1 MRFDEVENS
10 LEIIRCLSSSQWR
23 SGASIACQLGI
34 SRAAVWKRINKLA
47 AHSVC
52 VERCKRRGY
61 RLIRAFE
68 LLDEERIRRDL
79 KALVTDAPDVSV
91 SLVSDSTNTELLGN
105 LRCGVVRPP
114 AVLIAEAQT
123 SGRGRRG
130 RAWASPLARNLYLS
144 YGWRCEAGVAALS
157 GLSLAVG
164 TILADTIRSSTGLDV
179 RLKWP
184 NDLLLDGQKCG
195 GVLIDL
201 DGDLDGAVYVVIG
214 IGLNIDMRD
223 MNDTGITQQWTDL
236 NAHAI
241 SPVSRN
247 DIASRLISDLCV
259 GLSLFGKSGFPGFKE
274 RWITLDAL
282 AGMEVSVTGAAHN
295 WIGRAA
301 GVSDSGGLLIDLGGE
316 TIEVSAGDVSLRLR

>member
-1 MRFDEVENS
+1 MRRDDAENS
-10 LEIIRCLSSSQWR
+10 LEIIRCLSSMQWR
-23 SGASIACQLGI
+23 SGASIAGQLGI

-47 AHSVC
+47 TQGVG
-52 VERCKRRGY
+52 VERCKGRGY
-61 RLIRAFE
+61 RLSRALE
-68 LLDEERIRRDL
+68 LLDAERIRRDL
-79 KALVTDAPDVSV
+79 KALAADAPDLSV
-91 SLVSDSTNTELLGN
+91 SLVSESTNTELLVN
-105 LRCGVVRPP
+105 LRRGAVKPP

-184 NDLLLDGQKCG
+184 NDLLLNAEKCG

-201 DGDLDGAVYVVIG
+201 DGDLDGAVHVVIG
-214 IGLNIDMRD
+214 IGLNIDMQGID
-223 MNDTGITQQWTDL
+223 GTEITQQWTDL
-236 NAHAI
+236 NAHAA

-247 DIASRLISDLCV
+247 DIASRVISDLYV
-259 GLSLFGKSGFPGFKE
+259 GLSLFGKTGFAGFKE
-274 RWITLDAL
+274 RWVMLDAL
-282 AGMEVSVTGAAHN
+282 AGMEVTVSGASHS
-295 WIGRAA
+295 WMGRAT

-316 TIEVSAGDVSLRLR
+316 TIEVNAGDVSLRLQ